1 MKIITNLNK
10 TKDPLPKAIAIG
22 YFDGVHL
29 GHQAI
34 IKKLL
39 TIAKENN

>member
-10 TKDPLPKAIAIG
+10 TKDPIPKAIDIG
-22 YFDGVHL
+22 SFDCVQLWHNE
-29 GHQAI
+29 I

-39 TIAKENN
+39 T